1 MNIFYRIGSWIS
13 GLSRTPGKQY
23 SNPGNF
29 EDLPTAVTFDSAMQ
43 LSAVWA
49 CVKLIAETVSSLP
62 ITVYKKTE
70 TGRKIAVNHPLSI
83 LFSGKVNRYQT
94 RIEFF
99 ETVMLNLVVHGNAY
113 CQIQRLGDRI
123 IGLLPLMSSQ
133 MEVTLLKDGS
143 LAYEYSHDGGIQVFS
158 EKSIWHLKLMGNGVI
173 GMSPLEHQKL
183 TLGIAQSAE
192 KQTGRIYK
200 NGGKPSGV
208 LSVDKFLSKEQRDML
223 REKYETLT
231 DGDSTRFMV
240 LEGGLKFDAVS
251 LTPQDIELLSSRK
264 FQISEIA
271 RWYGVPSVMIND
283 TSGGTV
289 WGSGIEQIVS
299 GFYKVTLRPIIEKVE
314 VSMLD
319 NLMDRNEAS
328 KHEIEMDFNA
338 LTRSDMKTRYES
350 YRVGIH
356 GGFITPNEVRREEGR
371 EDMPGGDTLLTQ
383 GANVSL
389 LSVINKPETELLGA

>member
-13 GLSRTPGKQY
+13 GLSRTPGKQTGT
-23 SNPGNF
+23 PGDFGN
-29 EDLPTAVTFDSAMQ
+29 DLPTAVTFDSAMQ

-49 CVKLIAETVSSLP
+49 CVKLIAETVASLP
-62 ITVYKKTE
+62 ITVYKKTD
-70 TGRKIAVNHPLSI
+70 TGRKIAVNHPLSV

-200 NGGKPSGV
+200 NGGV
-208 LSVDKFLSKEQRDML
+208 LSVDKFLSPEQRDML
-223 REKYETLT
+223 RQKYETLT
-231 DGDSTRFMV
+231 DGDTTRFMV